1 MVGRIRKQ
9 YRDDDRMEYRDDEL
23 MDGRECKDRK
33 ESSYKENRYLLG
45 PDLHEN
51 IGIVCLGTGMTGKS
65 DSKQSNRNQT
75 LVIVNLCFVL

>member
-1 MVGRIRKQ
+1 MVASVKT
-9 YRDDDRMEYRDDEL
+9 
-23 MDGRECKDRK
+23 RERV
-33 ESSYKENRYLLG
+33 YKENRYLLG